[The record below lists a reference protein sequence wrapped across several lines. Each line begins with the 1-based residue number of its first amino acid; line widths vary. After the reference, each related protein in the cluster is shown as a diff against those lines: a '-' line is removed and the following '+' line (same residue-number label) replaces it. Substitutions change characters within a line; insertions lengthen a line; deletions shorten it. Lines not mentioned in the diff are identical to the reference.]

1 MGDWIRGMLLVIF
14 IVLLAGTIAYVGDR
28 VGHQVGRKR
37 LSLFGIR
44 PRYTSTIIAVGTG
57 MLIALVLTIVALVA
71 SNTVKTAFFHLN
83 AVNARI
89 NELQAQADEL
99 QRHARNEQVVVGVGD
114 QMYPD
119 VALLPQND
127 PPQDRYLRL
136 RDYYDRVAV
145 FANQQ
150 YVPRGLKKFVSPPDA
165 DRRLQD
171 YSSALELTAA
181 LSQSS
186 VVIIALA
193 DENLF
198 RNDPIHFDFR
208 FLRDLLIFPSGAPIA
223 SFVVPAN
230 PNNDV
235 RFILVQLEQ
244 LVTQSAVRNL
254 MPIYF
259 AQRVAIVGGPSN
271 LQRLLQGSGNYRIAA
286 RAAANVYP
294 HVRGIPIVIQLTKL

>member
-1 MGDWIRGMLLVIF
+1 MGDFIRGTLIVIG
-14 IVLLAGTIAYVGDR
+14 IVLIAGVIAYIGDR
-28 VGHQVGRKR
+28 VGHQVGRRR

-57 MLIALVLTIVALVA
+57 MLIALFLTVVTLIA

-83 AVNARI
+83 AVNSRI
-89 NELQAQADEL
+89 TQLQAQADEL
-99 QRHARNEQVVVGVGD
+99 SRHVRNEQVVVGVGD

-119 VALLPQND
+119 IALLPQND
-127 PPQDRYLRL
+127 PISDRYVRL
-136 RDYYDRVAV
+136 REYYGRVAA
-145 FANQQ
+145 FANEQ

-165 DRRLQD
+165 DKRLQEQ
-171 YSSALELTAA
+171 SGSVELTAA
-181 LSQSS
+181 LSQSP
-186 VVIIALA
+186 VVTVALA

-208 FLRDLLIFPSGAPIA
+208 FLRDLLMFPAGAPIA

-244 LVTQSAVRNL
+244 LVTESAVRNL

-259 AQRVAIVGGPSN
+259 AQRVAIVGGPAN
-271 LQRLLQGSGNYRIAA
+271 LQRTLQGSGNYRITA

-294 HVRGIPIVIQLTKL
+294 HVRGIPIIIQLNKV

>member
-1 MGDWIRGMLLVIF
+1 MGDFVRGTLLVIG
-14 IVLLAGTIAYVGDR
+14 IVVIAGVIAYIGDR
-28 VGHQVGRKR
+28 VGHQVGRRR

-57 MLIALVLTIVALVA
+57 MLIALFLTVVTLIA

-83 AVNARI
+83 AVNSRI
-89 NELQAQADEL
+89 TQLQAQADEL
-99 QRHARNEQVVVGVGD
+99 SRHVRNEQVVVGVGD

-119 VALLPQND
+119 IALLPQND
-127 PPQDRYLRL
+127 PISDRYTRL
-136 RDYYDRVAV
+136 RDYYGRVAT
-145 FANQQ
+145 FANEQ

-165 DRRLQD
+165 DKRLQD
-171 YSSALELTAA
+171 YSGAVELTAA
-181 LSQSS
+181 LSQSP
-186 VVIIALA
+186 VVIVALA

-208 FLRDLLIFPSGAPIA
+208 FLRDLLIFPAGAPIA
-223 SFVVPAN
+223 SFVVPAS
-230 PNNDV
+230 PGNDV

-244 LVTQSAVRNL
+244 LVTESAVRNL

-259 AQRVAIVGGPSN
+259 AQRVAIVGGPAN
-271 LQRLLQGSGNYRIAA
+271 LQRLLQGSGNYRITA

-294 HVRGIPIVIQLTKL
+294 HVRGIPIIVQLTKV

>member
-1 MGDWIRGMLLVIF
+1 MGDWIRGMLLVIG

-57 MLIALVLTIVALVA
+57 GLIALVLTILTLIA

-89 NELQAQADEL
+89 NQLQVQADEL

-127 PPQDRYLRL
+127 PTQDRYSRL
-136 RDYYDRVAV
+136 RDYYQRVAA

-165 DRRLQD
+165 DRKLQD
-171 YSSALELTAA
+171 YSGALELTAA
-181 LSQSS
+181 LSQSP
-186 VVIIALA
+186 VVIVALA

-198 RNDPIHFDFR
+198 HNDPIHFDFR
-208 FLRDLLIFPSGAPIA
+208 FLRDLLIFPAGAPIA
-223 SFVVPAN
+223 SFVVPAS

-235 RFILVQLEQ
+235 RFILVQLEE

-259 AQRVAIVGGPSN
+259 AQRVAIVGGPAN
-271 LQRLLQGSGNYRIAA
+271 LQRQLRGSGTYRLTA

-294 HVRGIPIVIQLTKL
+294 HVRGIPIVIQLSKL

>member
-1 MGDWIRGMLLVIF
+1 MGDFIRGTLLVIF
-14 IVLLAGTIAYVGDR
+14 IVLVAGGIAYIGDR
-28 VGHQVGRKR
+28 VGHQVGRRR
-37 LSLFGIR
+37 LTLFGIR

-57 MLIALVLTIVALVA
+57 MLIALFLTIVTLIA

-89 NELQAQADEL
+89 TQLQAQADEL
-99 QRHARNEQVVVGVGD
+99 QRHVRNEQVVVGVGD

-119 VALLPQND
+119 IALLPQND
-127 PPQDRYLRL
+127 PIPDRYTRL
-136 RDYYDRVAV
+136 RSYYQRVAA
-145 FANQQ
+145 FANAE
-150 YVPRGLKKFVSPPDA
+150 YVPRGLKKFVSPPDT
-165 DRRLQD
+165 DKKLQD
-171 YSSALELTAA
+171 YSGAYELTAA
-181 LSQSS
+181 LSQSP

-208 FLRDLLIFPSGAPIA
+208 FLRDLLIFPAGSPIA

-244 LVTQSAVRNL
+244 LVTESAIRNL
-254 MPIYF
+254 MPVYF
-259 AQRVAIVGGPSN
+259 AQRIAIVGGPPN
-271 LQRLLQGSGNYRIAA
+271 LQRLLQGRGNYRITA
-286 RAAANVYP
+286 RAAANIYP
-294 HVRGIPIVIQLTKL
+294 HVRGIPIVIQLNRV

>member
-1 MGDWIRGMLLVIF
+1 MGDWIRGMLLVIG

-57 MLIALVLTIVALVA
+57 MLIALVLTILTLIA
-71 SNTVKTAFFHLN
+71 SNNVKTAFFHLN

-89 NELQAQADEL
+89 NQLQVQADEL
-99 QRHARNEQVVVGVGD
+99 QRHARNEQVIVGVGD

-127 PPQDRYLRL
+127 PTQDRYSRL
-136 RDYYDRVAV
+136 REYYQRVAA

-150 YVPRGLKKFVSPPDA
+150 YVPRGLKRFVSPPDA
-165 DRRLQD
+165 DRKLQD
-171 YSSALELTAA
+171 YSGALELTAA
-181 LSQSS
+181 LSQSP
-186 VVIIALA
+186 VVIVALA

-208 FLRDLLIFPSGAPIA
+208 FLRDLLIFPAGAPIA
-223 SFVVPAN
+223 SFVVPAS

-235 RFILVQLEQ
+235 RFILVQLEE

-259 AQRVAIVGGPSN
+259 SQRVAIVGGPAN
-271 LQRLLQGSGNYRIAA
+271 LQRQLQGRGTYRLAA

>member
-1 MGDWIRGMLLVIF
+1 MGDFLRGLLLVIL
-14 IVLLAGTIAYVGDR
+14 IVVIAGVIAYIGDR
-28 VGHQVGRKR
+28 VGHQVGRRR

-57 MLIALVLTIVALVA
+57 MLIALFLTLVTLIA

-89 NELQAQADEL
+89 TQLQAQADEL
-99 QRHARNEQVVVGVGD
+99 QRHVRNEQVVVGVGD

-127 PPQDRYLRL
+127 SIPDRYVRL
-136 RDYYDRVAV
+136 RDYYHRVAA
-145 FANQQ
+145 FANEQ

-165 DRRLQD
+165 DKKLQD
-171 YSSALELTAA
+171 YSGAFELTAA
-181 LSQSS
+181 LQQSP

-198 RNDPIHFDFR
+198 RNDAIHFDFR
-208 FLRDLLIFPSGAPIA
+208 FLRDLLIFPAGVPIA

-244 LVTQSAVRNL
+244 LVTESAVRNL

-259 AQRVAIVGGPSN
+259 AQRVAIVGGPAN
-271 LQRLLQGSGNYRIAA
+271 LQRTLQGSGNYRITA
-286 RAAANVYP
+286 RAAANIYP
-294 HVRGIPIVIQLTKL
+294 HVRGIPIVIQLTKV